1 MVNIKK
7 FVIEPIKESH
17 DFDSMG
23 YGIYGIAFNTIYDPD
38 NSRKVFDE
46 LRDIADQ
53 IVRLELENIFNSDE
67 KSFEKLVALKKIWFA
82 KIRKFIDEHNG

>member
-7 FVIEPIKESH
+7 FAIEPLSESH

-23 YGIYGIAFNTIYDPD
+23 YGIYGIAFNTIYDSG
-38 NSRKVFDE
+38 NNRKAFNE

-53 IVRLELENIFNSDE
+53 IVRIEMENIFNPGE
-67 KSFEKLVALKKIWFA
+67 KNFEKLVALKKIWVG
-82 KIRKFIDEHNG
+82 KVRKFIDG